1 MMSPDMKE
9 AWQLLLL
16 ERAAQ
21 RSAIKVAAE
30 GRAIQLN
37 LDATAAAVEALRKG
51 FHLPPCPPVCK
62 DVE

>member
-1 MMSPDMKE
+1 MMRPDMKE
-9 AWQLLLL
+9 AYQLLIL
-16 ERAAQ
+16 ERFAQ

-30 GRAIQLN
+30 GRAVQLN
-37 LDATAAAVEALRKG
+37 LDATEAAVEALRKG